1 MMNRPKISVIIP
13 TFNSRRTL
21 EAAIRS
27 VSNQTFSVHE
37 LLVIDGGSSDGTL
50 DVIKANEKNIT
61 YWISQKDKGV
71 YDAINKGILRATG
84 EWIYVL
90 GSDDTLASADVLESA
105 ASQISDS
112 ISLLFGSIRN
122 LNIKHRLIPEV
133 HMSSMGS
140 GLYLRN
146 TLHQQSAFYRKSL
159 FEKEMF
165 DSALKVLADYDFH
178 LLLFKQKVAY
188 KSVDL
193 MVAECEASGLSKQFT
208 SSLYVEE
215 FRLKRKRMG
224 LLYALLMS
232 PIIATKFVLKQLR

>member
-1 MMNRPKISVIIP
+1 MTTRPKISVIIP
-13 TFNSRRTL
+13 TYNSRRTL
-21 EAAIRS
+21 ETAIRS
-27 VSNQTFSVHE
+27 VSNQSFSAHE
-37 LLVIDGGSSDGTL
+37 ILVIDGGSTDGTL

-61 YWISQKDKGV
+61 YWVSQKDKGV

-90 GSDDTLASADVLESA
+90 GSDDRLASADVLESI
-105 ASQISDS
+105 ASSISDS

-122 LNIKHRLIPEV
+122 VNIKHRLVPEV

-165 DSALKVLADYDFH
+165 DSSLKVLADYDFH
-178 LLLFKQKVAY
+178 LSLFERKVTIKKMELL
-188 KSVDL
+188 
-193 MVAECEASGLSKQFT
+193 VAECEASGLSKQFNL
-208 SSLYVEE
+208 SLYLEE
-215 FRLKRKRMG
+215 YRLKRKRLG
-224 LLYALLMS
+224 LLKSLLLT
-232 PIIATKFVLKQLR
+232 PFILAKFIIKQLR